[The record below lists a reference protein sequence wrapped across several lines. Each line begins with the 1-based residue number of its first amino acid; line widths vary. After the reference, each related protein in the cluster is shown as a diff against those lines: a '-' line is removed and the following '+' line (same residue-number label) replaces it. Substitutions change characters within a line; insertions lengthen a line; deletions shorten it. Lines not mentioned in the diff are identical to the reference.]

1 MYGLFLLFCAM
12 RLALH
17 HKTKQILWLL
27 LKLGVVVLAVWFIH
41 FRLTHN
47 NRLDFTV
54 FTHVLKS
61 QLYPQQGWVFLLAL
75 LSLINWYFEIKKWQV
90 LVSAEKKIS
99 FKTAAKQSLIA
110 LSASIFTPNRIGEF
124 GVKPLFFDKNLR
136 VHIFFLTFLHHFLQL
151 LVTLLL
157 GGIAAFLF
165 ISVFNFEIYPNEKRT
180 LLIAALFALALL
192 GFIVWKR
199 DKQLFGFSLS
209 KAFAYL
215 AKNLALVQKAFLFSF
230 LKYVVFAHQFYGL
243 ALLFKPGLDY
253 YLTMV
258 IIGVM
263 YLLSSLLP
271 VLSALEMLVK
281 GSIAILL
288 FGFLGMDEIPILC
301 VVTLM
306 WLLNVC
312 LPALLGGYLLLKT
325 TLSHKKVR

>member
-1 MYGLFLLFCAM
+1 M

-47 NRLDFTV
+47 NRLDFAV
-54 FTHVLKS
+54 FAHVLKS
-61 QLYPQQGWVFLLAL
+61 QLYPQQGWVLLLAL
-75 LSLINWYFEIKKWQV
+75 LSLINWFFEIKKWQV

-110 LSASIFTPNRIGEF
+110 LSASIFTPSRIGEY

-151 LVTLLL
+151 QVTLIL
-157 GGIAAFLF
+157 GGIGALLF
-165 ISVFNFEIYPNEKRT
+165 ISGFNFEIYANEKRALAIAAFFALT
-180 LLIAALFALALL
+180 LLVLML
-192 GFIVWKR
+192 WKR
-199 DKQLFGFSLS
+199 DKQLFGFSLA

-215 AKNLALVQKAFLFSF
+215 AKKRALVQKAFLFSF
-230 LKYVVFAHQFYGL
+230 LKYIVFAHQFYGL

-253 YLTMV
+253 YLAMV
-258 IIGVM
+258 VISVM

-281 GSIAILL
+281 GGIAIWL
-288 FGFLGMDEIPILC
+288 FGFLGMPEIPMLS

-325 TLSHKKVR
+325 PLSLKKAI